1 MKPNIPTLYKDLV
14 KRFKNVYG
22 NNNID
27 PSVVLGS
34 GTKCVGTSIGA
45 KTRIGNYTSLEYADV
60 GRECYLGDHVT
71 ITGTRNNR
79 VIIPD
84 GVQLIHNAWISPSDG
99 ADLLDLGHGDYS
111 YFVGSDGIN
120 FIHVVNDGITEH
132 ESEPITRIQNLGELR
147 ARHLNSLGI
156 IYKQEDVDNAIINNL
171 PWIDPL
177 AFDIKLLFHVSQIN
191 YGFRF

>member
-14 KRFKNVYG
+14 KRFRNVYG

-60 GRECYLGDHVT
+60 GRECYLGYHVT
-71 ITGTRNNR
+71 ITGTRNHR
-79 VIIPD
+79 VSIPD
-84 GVQLIHNAWISPSDG
+84 GAQLIRNAWISPSDG

-111 YFVGSDGIN
+111 YFVGSDGTCFMHAVKVKDEIYL
-120 FIHVVNDGITEH
+120 
-132 ESEPITRIQNLGELR
+132 SEPLWGLDKLNELR
-147 ARHLNSLGI
+147 ERHLNSLGI

-177 AFDIKLLFHVSQIN
+177 AF
-191 YGFRF
+191 